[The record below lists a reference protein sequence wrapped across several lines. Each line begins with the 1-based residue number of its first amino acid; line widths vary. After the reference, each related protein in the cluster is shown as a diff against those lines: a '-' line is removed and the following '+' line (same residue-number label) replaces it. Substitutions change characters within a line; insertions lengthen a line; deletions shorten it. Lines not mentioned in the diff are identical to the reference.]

1 MLAAL
6 VFTTFVLWSS
16 TPVVDC
22 FVPLIPINNVVVG
35 TRWQLSRS
43 SSTTS
48 SLNAIGVFVRKAKE
62 ADVRKYCEEGPSP
75 MVLSL
80 LQQMKDSPNSSS
92 SSSTDTNNNINSK
105 LQSLL
110 TKRKGTIT
118 IIAEYKRKLI
128 GSGFLSEVPAPE
140 LLSPVFR
147 EFGASA
153 IAVLADERTGGCTY
167 TDITTFVTEQADAID
182 KVPGPVPIISNDII
196 VDEIQIAQAKE
207 AGAVAITINYGLLGN
222 ENTVAQFIQDA
233 KTLNMETI
241 VVVSTPREAQSAVNA
256 GATILCVSGN
266 IIGAGPKYDV
276 VSNIT
281 TSTSSSTSLSP
292 ICIIANI
299 LAQSNKSLEEVE
311 EAWSCRDLGFHCV
324 WVSDALYKSGNDP
337 VEHPGAIIQ
346 SMRLKSS
353 VQFASPKA
361 RSGKGDGAREY
372 LGDILM

>member
-1 MLAAL
+1 M
-6 VFTTFVLWSS
+6 
-16 TPVVDC
+16 
-22 FVPLIPINNVVVG
+22 
-35 TRWQLSRS
+35 
-43 SSTTS
+43 
-48 SLNAIGVFVRKAKE
+48 
-62 ADVRKYCEEGPSP
+62 RKYCEDGPSP
-75 MVLSL
+75 MVLAL
-80 LQQMKDSPNSSS
+80 LQQIKDSRNGRIGSSS
-92 SSSTDTNNNINSK
+92 NTNNDDDNGSNNNK

-110 TKRKGTIT
+110 MKRKGTIS
-118 IIAEYKRKLI
+118 IIAEYKRKLA

-153 IAVLADERTGGCTY
+153 IAVLADERAGGCAY
-167 TDITTFVTEQADAID
+167 ADITTFVTEQANARDE
-182 KVPGPVPIISNDII
+182 VPGPLPIISNDII

-207 AGAVAITINYGLLGN
+207 AGAVAITIDYGLLTGN
-222 ENTVAQFIQDA
+222 DETVLSQFIRDA
-233 KTLNMETI
+233 KALNMETI
-241 VVVSTPREAQSAVNA
+241 VIVSTPQEAQNAVNA
-256 GATILCVSGN
+256 GASILCVSGS
-266 IIGAGPKYDV
+266 IIGAIPKYNV

-281 TSTSSSTSLSP
+281 TTTTTTTTSSSTTAGAS

-299 LAQSNKSLEEVE
+299 LARDNKALEEVE

-324 WVSDALYKSGNDP
+324 WISDALYKSGNDP

-361 RSGKGDGAREY
+361 RSGKGEGAREY